1 MFYKIRDVAEMLHVS
16 PSTLRYW
23 EQEFPDCAP
32 RRSATNQR
40 YYTPEN
46 IRTLEKIRFLVK
58 EKGLRIEAAREELR
72 TNASNVSRRFEAIK
86 ILEETRDELK
96 EMLQALSKRR

>member
-86 ILEETRDELK
+86 LLEETRDELK